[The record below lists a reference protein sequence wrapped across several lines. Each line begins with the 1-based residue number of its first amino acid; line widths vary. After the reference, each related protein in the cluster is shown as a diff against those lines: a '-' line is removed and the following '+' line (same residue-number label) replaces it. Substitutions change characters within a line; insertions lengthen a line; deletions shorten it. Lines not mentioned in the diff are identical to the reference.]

1 MIQILRD
8 EALGLDVRAG
18 VGELLA
24 ASARLNM
31 LAADRKAHR
40 DVTALDELLEVYAAA
55 HARCEAAWHAYTSGA
70 SDPAD
75 LAAAFRT
82 AAEEVEA
89 ASSSA
94 SGSGGRRAPPI
105 GRRSIPLAG
114 GLRSIALD
122 HTPGA
127 SSGRVRIVVENLATA
142 ETVEREL
149 PLEPSDPDGCEVF
162 EWPEQNLLV
171 VGGARRIVGLDGRS
185 LDLVFSL
192 GLGRKEGATVDG
204 VRWYVREDGGCA
216 VLHTETR
223 LWCLGPGPRIAIS
236 WTTQC
241 FEPWTQILGVRLEGC
256 EVEVDVRDH
265 RADAR
270 VRIDPSTGHWTVVPI
285 S

>member
-1 MIQILRD
+1 
-8 EALGLDVRAG
+8 
-18 VGELLA
+18 
-24 ASARLNM
+24 M
-31 LAADRKAHR
+31 LVPVD
-40 DVTALDELLEVYAAA
+40 
-55 HARCEAAWHAYTSGA
+55 
-70 SDPAD
+70 
-75 LAAAFRT
+75 
-82 AAEEVEA
+82 
-89 ASSSA
+89 SS
-94 SGSGGRRAPPI
+94 P
-105 GRRSIPLAG
+105 IPLAD
-114 GLRSIALD
+114 GLRSIAFD
-122 HTPGA
+122 YTPGA
-127 SSGRVRIVVENLATA
+127 PSGRMRIVIEDLATA

-149 PLEPSDPDGCEVF
+149 PLDPSAPDGCEVF
-162 EWPEQNLLV
+162 EWPEQSLLV
-171 VGGARRIVGLDGRS
+171 VGGARRIVSLDGHS
-185 LDLVFSL
+185 LDLVFSI